1 MSYYRGINSL
11 INTIK
16 EAKRSGK
23 NVNLLIGAGCSV
35 SAEIP
40 AATGILNEIEN
51 RYPEEY
57 EQAQEKSYAECMAKL
72 TATERRDLI
81 SGFVNEAKVNWA
93 HIGIAQL
100 LKSGYIN
107 RVLTTNFDNLVVRA
121 CSMVSEFPAIYDLAT
136 TNTFNPHLIPEK
148 AVFYLHG
155 QHTGFILCNTE
166 EELNRQIDNIKP
178 VFGSLKEKS
187 VWIIVGYSGDN
198 DPIFQLLSEEEK
210 FEHRLFW
217 VGFKKNKPSKALEA
231 QLLGENKYAFF
242 IKDYDADD
250 FFVSLAK
257 GLECFPPKI
266 IQKPFTYL
274 KDTLDTLCE
283 YRMPEQR
290 EGYSSSLALN
300 LSTQNIINRAV
311 DEIENNK
318 NSMAKHYY
326 RSALYEEV
334 IKLYSEPD
342 IVDSDSEFINYY
354 VKSLLNLETE
364 AHVVTAIKAIDDNI
378 EKSYNQEELTAL
390 KEICLIR
397 LVEYKE
403 EEEKTNIL
411 TEMCSRLETKYGLDE
426 GNIDILNHLGIA
438 LGKLAHTK
446 KDAGLIDEAEELFIK
461 SYMKFKS
468 AVMLKEKFLSPF
480 LNMSLCICNLIDLN
494 NKNHFKIKELF
505 KEFIFTLEDIVVK
518 KNQSK
523 LNSAYKTK
531 ILHRIIFITRFII
544 PKYSKGE
551 ELRNLVDKIIIILDR
566 LTQELDIDV
575 KVLNTFGIC
584 FEWLGDNAATVNE
597 KLTFYNKGIEK
608 YKIAIKLNID
618 DEFINKNLAI
628 IFRKVSTLD
637 ISEKDWS
644 VSNLKKASYYVEKS
658 SNLNIENADTLWLK
672 IVILMELFNAR
683 SFKNQDEKLDIV
695 RELKLT
701 LEKFLE
707 INSEDSTALQFYGIV
722 LRLYSALDY
731 KEETTVEE
739 YLERSVSS
747 LENAYS
753 FQSSLDTIYELGES
767 IDQLTIKGEKNKE
780 QTLEL
785 WNSVLTKLNASA
797 GEHKET
803 AKYFNFKCFILNE
816 LANIHTEEDSVL
828 ALEYFNDILEL
839 YSNSYALYP
848 NDDITLENW
857 AKMLLKVAEIEQDQ
871 QKKLNLIKKGLEKF
885 ELMKSRELPTLEIG
899 TMLNNISLR
908 LIEEHNFLTSKEI
921 LEELIKL
928 DEKNL
933 YYNATFGM
941 WHLRNINISIEE
953 SEEKGKHYYQEAI
966 KIASENNNEVLDS
979 LTQKF
984 TYELSL
990 FYIEREN
997 DEQKALPLLIK
1008 GLKLGNTERQT
1019 YYNDLLKLMSKFKMD
1034 FSNTEVAASE
1044 ENKDQ

>member
-16 EAKRSGK
+16 EANKSGK

-40 AATGILNEIEN
+40 AATGILNEIKD

-166 EELNRQIDNIKP
+166 EELNKQIENIKP

-217 VGFKKNKPSKALEA
+217 IGFKDHKPSKALES
-231 QLLGENKYAFF
+231 QLLDENKYAFF
-242 IKDYDADD
+242 IKNYDADD

-266 IQKPFTYL
+266 IQKPFSYL

-283 YRMPEQR
+283 YKMPEQR

-311 DEIENNK
+311 EEIENNK

-334 IKLYSEPD
+334 VKLYSEFETED
-342 IVDSDSEFINYY
+342 YDSEFINYY

-364 AHVVTAIKAIDDNI
+364 EHIATSIKVINDTL
-378 EKSYNQEELTAL
+378 EKSPNKELKAL

-411 TEMCSRLETKYGLDE
+411 TEMCDRLEINERLDE
-426 GNIDILNHLGIA
+426 GNVDVLNHLGIA

-446 KDAGLIDEAEELFIK
+446 KEAGLIEEAEELFTS
-461 SYMKFKS
+461 SYIRFKS
-468 AVMLKEKFLSPF
+468 ALMLRNKSLGPL
-480 LNMSLCICNLIDLN
+480 LNMGLCICNLIDLDN
-494 NKNHFKIKELF
+494 ENYLKIKDLF
-505 KEFIFTLEDIVVK
+505 QEFILIIEDIVLDE
-518 KNQSK
+518 KNSK
-523 LNSAYKTK
+523 LHSTYKNK
-531 ILHRIIFITRFII
+531 IITRISLMTRFIL
-544 PKYSKGE
+544 SKFSETE
-551 ELRNLVDKIIIILDR
+551 ELKDTIDKIILILDR
-566 LTQELDIDV
+566 LTQGLDANV
-575 KVLNTFGIC
+575 NALKTFGLC
-584 FEWLGDNAATVNE
+584 FERLGNNTTDINE
-597 KLTFYNKGIEK
+597 KLELYNKGIEK

-618 DEFINKNLAI
+618 DEFINRKLAML
-628 IFRKVSTLD
+628 FKK
-637 ISEKDWS
+637 ISRLEIDEKEWS
-644 VSNLKKASYYVEKS
+644 ISNLKKASYHVEESLKFS
-658 SNLNIENADTLWLK
+658 GENKEILWIKALT
-672 IVILMELFNAR
+672 LMELLTHTSSDMQEER
-683 SFKNQDEKLDIV
+683 LDILS
-695 RELKLT
+695 ESKLT
-701 LEKFLE
+701 LEKLLDINPNDSKSLE
-707 INSEDSTALQFYGIV
+707 LYGRT
-722 LRLYSALDY
+722 LELYSSLDY
-731 KEETTVEE
+731 KEETLPEE
-739 YLERSVSS
+739 YLERSITS
-747 LENAYS
+747 LEKAYS
-753 FQSSLDTIYELGES
+753 IKNSLDKLYVLIEVIEQY
-767 IDQLTIKGEKNKE
+767 TIKGNKSKE

-785 WNSVLTKLNASA
+785 WNNTLIKLNTFP
-797 GEHKET
+797 GENKDT
-803 AKYFNFKCFILNE
+803 IRYFNTKNFVLNRI
-816 LANIHTEEDSVL
+816 ADIHLEENRLV
-828 ALEYFNDILEL
+828 ALEYFHEQLEL
-839 YSNSYALYP
+839 HSHCYTLYP
-848 NDDITLENW
+848 DDNINLETW
-857 AKMLLKVAEIEQDQ
+857 IQTLLKVAEIEQNQ
-871 QKKLNLIKKGLEKF
+871 QKKLNLIEKSLEKF
-885 ELMKSRELPTLEIG
+885 EMIQARDYPTSNVG
-899 TMLNNISLR
+899 NMLNNISLD
-908 LIEEHNFLTSKEI
+908 LIEEKNFVTSKEI
-921 LEELIKL
+921 LDKLLKL
-928 DEKNL
+928 DPRNL

-941 WHLRNINISIEE
+941 WYFRNTDIVIEE
-953 SEEKGKHYYQEAI
+953 SEEKGKFYYQQAI
-966 KIASENNNEVLDS
+966 SFANENQDEVLNS

-984 TYELSL
+984 NYELSL
-990 FYIEREN
+990 FYIEREGN
-997 DEQKALPLLIK
+997 EQKALPLVIK
-1008 GLKLGNTERQT
+1008 GLQLGNMENQSF
-1019 YYNDLLKLMSKFKMD
+1019 YNDLLKLMNKFNLN
-1034 FSNTEVAASE
+1034 FGNTDVAASKE
-1044 ENKDQ
+1044 EKN